1 MFYHSLWQEELVK
14 RVHEEGASIPKYL
27 LSHLVKHFQRL
38 VYVKNW
44 YLKRSISDDSKS
56 HIMLCFGK
64 NPCWKS
70 RFLINQW
77 SMAFGDL
84 RDIWTVIE
92 YLRLFGERFHLDE
105 GSVLFTAP
113 FSPETPSI
121 LPADP
126 ISNVRPPGI
135 CSCRPESRAAGWKPT
150 ELGLRGLH
158 WTYLVPHSIS
168 CMYIFHIYLYTCM
181 CVQIHLRTPKEL
193 G

>member
-84 RDIWTVIE
+84 GDIWTVIE
-92 YLRLFGERFHLDE
+92 YLRLFGERFHLDYSL
-105 GSVLFTAP
+105 GAIH
-113 FSPETPSI
+113 SPL
-121 LPADP
+121 LPW
-126 ISNVRPPGI
+126 NTFNLTRRPYLK
-135 CSCRPESRAAGWKPT
+135 CQTTWDLQLSAWKQSCWVKTHGAWAAGFA
-150 ELGLRGLH
+150 LDVFGASFH
-158 WTYLVPHSIS
+158 F
-168 CMYIFHIYLYTCM
+168 MYIYFPYIFVYMHVCAN
-181 CVQIHLRTPKEL
+181 TPTHT
-193 G
+193 